1 MAIDVTNDN
10 FQDTVMQASETTPV
24 LLDFWADWC
33 APCKVLTPVLE
44 KIEKKFEQR
53 FILAKLNT
61 QKFQQIA
68 ARFQVSG
75 IPNCKLF
82 IKQKV
87 VDEFTGALPENKIIE
102 FLEKYLPDPRLKNVE
117 LLINNSRYEEAAE
130 IILKEKITG
139 KSAYTSLWTII
150 VSLLENINSDSID
163 NIIPYVE
170 YIPDYGVNE
179 SDKKSLLLATLMN
192 HKNNEIIWKKISTL
206 AKNRKNNSQELIE
219 SLNYFLEILE
229 NSTGEQKKDDKNWLI
244 LCFHI
249 LGNDHQLTAE
259 YRRKM
264 SSLLY

>member
-10 FQDTVMQASETTPV
+10 FQDTVIQASETTPV

-33 APCKVLTPVLE
+33 APCKILTPILE
-44 KIEKKFEQR
+44 KVEKKFEQR

-102 FLEKYLPDPRLKNVE
+102 FLEKHLPDPKLKNVE
-117 LLINNSRYEEAAE
+117 LLIKNSRYEEAGE
-130 IILKEKITG
+130 MILKEKITG
-139 KSAYTSLWTII
+139 KSAFASLWTII
-150 VSLLENINSDSID
+150 VSLLENISSDHID
-163 NIIPYVE
+163 KILSYVE

-179 SDKKSLLLATLMN
+179 SDKKNVLLASLVN
-192 HKNNEIIWKKISTL
+192 HKNNEIVWKNISTL
-206 AKNRKNNSQELIE
+206 ARNRQSNSQELHAT
-219 SLNYFLEILE
+219 LNYFLEILE
-229 NSTGEQKKDDKNWLI
+229 NSTVEHKKDNKNWLI

-249 LGNDHQLTAE
+249 LGNEHPLTAE